1 MCFTK
6 LSGLV
11 LCSLML
17 FVSRSADFQ
26 IPLKDVNLCRVRS
39 LFRLRLFQMLQLE
52 IVEVGNGVGFSP

>member
-17 FVSRSADFQ
+17 LVSRSADFQ
-26 IPLKDVNLCRVRS
+26 IPPKDVNLCRVRS
-39 LFRLRLFQMLQLE
+39 LFRLRSFHMLQPE
-52 IVEVGNGVGFSP
+52 IVEVCDSIGFSP

>member
-17 FVSRSADFQ
+17 LVSRSADFH
-26 IPLKDVNLCRVRS
+26 IPPKDVNLCRVRS
-39 LFRLRLFQMLQLE
+39 LSHLRSFHMLQLE
-52 IVEVGNGVGFSP
+52 IVEVCDGIRLGP